1 MSYTV
6 VLEELVSRPVG
17 YIDRILKGQSPAG
30 LPVQAPTKYELAI
43 NLNTARELGLTVPA
57 TLSAVADKVIE

>member
-1 MSYTV
+1 

-17 YIDRILKGQSPAG
+17 YIDRTLKGQSPAG